1 MDTARYVFG
10 CLIVVGLPPG
20 LGWWFVIHPF
30 IDVWRRVGKEMT
42 FIVGMA
48 LMFASMVPLYWV
60 RDTLL
65 MADLGT
71 SPITVAIAI
80 VLAACAAFIAFKR
93 RKHLTMAIL
102 AGLPELEEGG
112 KGGSLLT
119 EGPYSVV
126 RNPRYIEMVFG
137 VFAYAAFSNYCR
149 PICLG
154 AGDHPFDP
162 PDRNPGRARASRSL
176 RRSIRDLSRQRTAIL
191 AVVS

>member
-112 KGGSLLT
+112 KGGSLVT

-137 VFAYAAFSNYCR
+137 VFAYAAFSNYVGPYVLALVSIPLIHMIVILEER
-149 PICLG
+149 ELR
-154 AGDHPFDP
+154 
-162 PDRNPGRARASRSL
+162 DRFGEAYETYLASVPRYWPW
-176 RRSIRDLSRQRTAIL
+176 
-191 AVVS
+191 

>member
-1 MDTARYVFG
+1 M
-10 CLIVVGLPPG
+10 
-20 LGWWFVIHPF
+20 IHPF
-30 IDVWRRVGKEMT
+30 IDVWSRVGKEMT

-48 LMFASMVPLYWV
+48 LMFASVVPLYWV

-80 VLAACAAFIAFKR
+80 VLAACVAFIAFKR

-137 VFAYAAFSNYCR
+137 VFAYAAFSNYVGPYVLALVTIPLIHLIVILEER
-149 PICLG
+149 ELR
-154 AGDHPFDP
+154 
-162 PDRNPGRARASRSL
+162 DRFGEAYETYLASVPRYWPW
-176 RRSIRDLSRQRTAIL
+176 
-191 AVVS
+191 

>member
-126 RNPRYIEMVFG
+126 RNPRYIEMVLG
-137 VFAYAAFSNYCR
+137 VFAYAAFSNYVGPYVLALVSIPLIHMIVILEER
-149 PICLG
+149 ELR
-154 AGDHPFDP
+154 
-162 PDRNPGRARASRSL
+162 DRFGSEYDAYLASVPRYWPW
-176 RRSIRDLSRQRTAIL
+176 
-191 AVVS
+191 

>member
-48 LMFASMVPLYWV
+48 LMFASVVPLYWV

-119 EGPYSVV
+119 EGPYSVI
-126 RNPRYIEMVFG
+126 RNPRYVEMVFG
-137 VFAYAAFSNYCR
+137 VFAYAAFSNYVGPYVLALVTIPLIHLIVILEER
-149 PICLG
+149 ELR
-154 AGDHPFDP
+154 
-162 PDRNPGRARASRSL
+162 DRFGEAYETYLASVPRYWPW
-176 RRSIRDLSRQRTAIL
+176 
-191 AVVS
+191 